1 MSAAT
6 FNGKSDFA
14 RYVVLGRNN
23 FMNYIGLTDADYDEK
38 LREMGNYLWDLE
50 QEADLASAEGRPA
63 SVEEIEAKIL
73 MLAERAHSFLQIA
86 GRHQVLAAFVTG
98 LGYRMTR
105 RWSEAKDHFLVVLQL
120 SPMNGEAWLELTW
133 CLAELGRWEECE
145 KAARKSVEIFP
156 NTAASWG
163 NLALALSKLER
174 KSEAVAAIRRAIQ
187 LEPGDPRNRAIEEQI
202 SALSNGGRG

>member
-1 MSAAT
+1 
-6 FNGKSDFA
+6 
-14 RYVVLGRNN
+14 
-23 FMNYIGLTDADYDEK
+23 MNYIGLTDGDYDQK

-63 SVEEIEAKIL
+63 FVEEIEAKIL
-73 MLAERAHSFLQIA
+73 MLAERAHAFLQIA
-86 GRHQVLAAFVTG
+86 GRHQVLAAFVAG

-105 RWSEAKDHFLVVLQL
+105 RWSEANDHFLVVLQL

-163 NLALALSKLER
+163 NLALALNKLGR
-174 KSEAVAAIRRAIQ
+174 KGEAVVAIRRAIQ

-202 SALSNGGRG
+202 SSGPTEQRE